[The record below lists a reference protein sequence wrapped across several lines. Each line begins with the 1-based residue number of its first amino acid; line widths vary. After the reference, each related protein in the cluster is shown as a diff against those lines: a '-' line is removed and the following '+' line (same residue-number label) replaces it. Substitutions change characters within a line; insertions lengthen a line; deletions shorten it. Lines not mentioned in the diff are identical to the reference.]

1 MKRTTVGIAVL
12 PETISACV
20 LDAGGLLLGEAET
33 LRSGDLRADV
43 EALLSALGKK
53 APSIARGKF
62 RAAIGWGGPSV
73 LAVVETSGAGG
84 KAWDAAVGSA
94 LSSDAGRSL
103 DGWRIAWAP
112 KKGRKTGKILA
123 GAVPEDELLSVNAV
137 VEAAGGE
144 VVGADLLPLIL
155 LDAVQ
160 AEDKKR
166 EASALAVLLPGSVS
180 LFLLDGKGSA
190 ASCRHRWLN
199 GAETEDR
206 AETEVMR
213 GLVAWEG
220 SEEAVPKRIDLVA
233 AGGSGRLTGRLAEKV
248 AVPVSAVS
256 LEEIVQRVMRGMK
269 AKDAPSGLSC
279 LAVITARFNQ

>member
-1 MKRTTVGIAVL
+1 MGGAEAART
-12 PETISACV
+12 
-20 LDAGGLLLGEAET
+20 
-33 LRSGDLRADV
+33 GDLRADA
-43 EALLSALGKK
+43 ESLLVALGKNVP
-53 APSIARGKF
+53 AVARGKF

-73 LAVVETSGAGG
+73 LAVVETNGAGG
-84 KAWDAAVGSA
+84 KARDAAVRSA

-112 KKGRKTGKILA
+112 ESVRKSGKILA
-123 GAVPEDELLSVNAV
+123 GGVPEDDIQGVNAA
-137 VEAAGGE
+137 VEAAGGD
-144 VVGADLLPLIL
+144 VAGADLLPLVL
-155 LDAVQ
+155 LGAIQ

-166 EASALAVLLPGSVS
+166 EASILAVLLPGSVS
-180 LFLLDGKGSA
+180 LFLLDGKGAA

-199 GAETEDR
+199 GAETDDR

-220 SEEAVPKRIDLVA
+220 SEDAVPKRIDLIA
-233 AGGSGRLTGRLAEKV
+233 AGGSGRLAGRLAEKV

-279 LAVITARFNQ
+279 LAVIAARFNQ